1 MGAPLCKTLIFKIL
15 SWVVLVPSGI
25 ALIVFSVINRH
36 AVTVDFWPFDYAP
49 KIRLF
54 VVILFVLAIGVLWG
68 GLAAWLA
75 GGAGRRRGREAG
87 RRASSVETDLRQ
99 ANKRIQ
105 RLESELTDARGKSA
119 SAALPP
125 ANAA

>member
-1 MGAPLCKTLIFKIL
+1 MCKTLIFKIL
-15 SWVVLVPSGI
+15 SWVVLAPSGI
-25 ALIVFSVINRH
+25 VLIGFSVINRH
-36 AVTVDFWPFDYAP
+36 GVTVDFWPFDYAP

-54 VVILFVLAIGVLWG
+54 VVILGVLTIGVLWG

-99 ANKRIQ
+99 ANMRIQ
-105 RLESELTDARGKSA
+105 RLESQLTGARGKSD
-119 SAALPP
+119 SVALPP